1 MEFTMREEQIPGAGH
16 FLMVQ
21 GRLDAITAP
30 QIKSRLKD
38 LVAAG
43 HRQLV
48 VDLVNVS
55 FIDSSGL
62 SALVSGFKAAREV
75 GGTLKLAGLNEQ
87 TRIAFQLSRLDRVF
101 EFYPGDASQDSSGSD
116 TSGEPKETE
125 SSMPR

>member
-1 MEFTMREEQIPGAGH
+1 MEFTMREKQVPGAGH

-21 GRLDAITAP
+21 GRLDAVTAP
-30 QIKSRLKD
+30 QLKTRLKG
-38 LVAAG
+38 LVAEG

-48 VDLVNVS
+48 VDLVDVS

-101 EFYPGDASQDSSGSD
+101 EFYPDGAA
-116 TSGEPKETE
+116 
-125 SSMPR
+125 

>member
-1 MEFTMREEQIPGAGH
+1 MEFSIREEQIAGAGH

-30 QIKSRLKD
+30 QIKARLKE
-38 LVAAG
+38 LVAVG

-48 VDLVNVS
+48 VDLVDVS

-62 SALVSGFKAAREV
+62 SALVAGFKAAREV

-87 TRIAFQLSRLDRVF
+87 TRTAFQLSRLDRVF
-101 EFYPGDASQDSSGSD
+101 EFYPDDASQDASAGERSG
-116 TSGEPKETE
+116 
-125 SSMPR
+125 